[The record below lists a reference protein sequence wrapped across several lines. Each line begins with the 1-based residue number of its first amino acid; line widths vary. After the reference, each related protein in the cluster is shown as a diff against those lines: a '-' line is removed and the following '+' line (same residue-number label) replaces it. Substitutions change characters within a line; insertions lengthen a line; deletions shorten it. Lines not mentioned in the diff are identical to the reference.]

1 MAEPDAELVM
11 GKNYAGNGK
20 TTLPLICYIY
30 PLISSNLFLKIIIKR
45 SYIVVT
51 QESCVSLRMGV
62 VLMLN
67 RWLDLATDLS
77 TLVAMVRHD
86 ESWN

>member
-1 MAEPDAELVM
+1 MPEMERQ
-11 GKNYAGNGK
+11 
-20 TTLPLICYIY
+20 LPLICYIY
-30 PLISSNLFLKIIIKR
+30 PLISPNIIFFKIIIKR
-45 SYIVVT
+45 SYIVVLMT
-51 QESCVSLRMGV
+51 QESCVLLRMGV

-86 ESWN
+86 GSWN